1 MSFIRTIMRGIGQV
15 MFQNNSLS
23 GLLFLIGIFI
33 NSWVL
38 GLAALFGT
46 FISTSTALIIKAP
59 KESIQNGVYGFN
71 GTLTGIAVFLFFE
84 ASFYSLFALIIA
96 AAMST
101 VLMHGLQKI
110 IPPYTAPF
118 NLVTWSVIM
127 VFLFMFNLPL
137 SNFTIHSDA
146 ALNLLTASTHSFG
159 QVMFQEHTIT
169 GIFFLIGI
177 LINNRLMAVY
187 ALYAA
192 LLGSVTGALFLENST
207 INAGMMGYNAILC
220 AIALTGKQ
228 WQDVVWISI
237 AILLSTALQIGLAS
251 TGMITLTAPFVVV
264 TWIIIK
270 LKSAK
275 PLNLIN
281 LTNT

>member
-59 KESIQNGVYGFN
+59 KEAIQNGVYGFN

-84 ASFYSLFALIIA
+84 ASVYSLFALIIA

-228 WQDVVWISI
+228 WKDVVWISI